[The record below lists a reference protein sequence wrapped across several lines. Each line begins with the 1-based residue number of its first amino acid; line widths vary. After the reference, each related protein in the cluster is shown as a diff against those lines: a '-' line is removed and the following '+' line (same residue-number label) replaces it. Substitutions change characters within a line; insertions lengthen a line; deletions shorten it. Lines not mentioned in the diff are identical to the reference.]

1 MAEDV
6 DFIYESAEVM
16 TLLIDRE
23 SITFAITAVYRPPN
37 CSMQLCLSEMN
48 TFLNRFYNND
58 DIILV
63 GDFKI
68 TWIYYQAL
76 V

>member
-37 CSMQLCLSEMN
+37 CSMQLLLSKIN
-48 TFLNRFYNND
+48 SFLNRFNND